1 LHGTV
6 VKKVLV
12 TSLTHP
18 VTFLVLITQS
28 IEEIYF

>member
-1 LHGTV
+1 
-6 VKKVLV
+6 VLV